1 MSAHIET
8 ASAELRRFAAGLSF
22 VAPRSAAVLRGLSDA
37 LRTDPDIAD
46 AFADDLMARPVAGV
60 RLVAGLHDLVL
71 SGQLPALRE
80 VMYPADPDAP
90 PPSPETV
97 WALAHEA
104 FREHAGHLRAA
115 LEWQGPPH
123 GPARAPPLLR
133 RAAPPGRRPA
143 PLRALGSRAGPTP
156 LPAQVPRP
164 GPGRAGGA

>member
-46 AFADDLMARPVAGV
+46 AFADDLMARPVAGI

-115 LEWQGPPH
+115 LEWQGPQHWP
-123 GPARAPPLLR
+123 GRATPLLR
-133 RAAPPGRRPA
+133 GPAQLRRRPGR
-143 PLRALGSRAGPTP
+143 
-156 LPAQVPRP
+156 LPGV
-164 GPGRAGGA
+164 G